1 MHPADFGPTF
11 DVPGLADHLNSLPPR
26 RSLISMP
33 LTGTLPNEWA
43 APGAFQ
49 ALQILYIN
57 FNDIAGEV

>member
-1 MHPADFGPTF
+1 
-11 DVPGLADHLNSLPPR
+11 
-26 RSLISMP
+26 MP